1 MRTPTPRIFKIENAD
16 FIRHQCG
23 EDQRGEGITPL
34 ATMGLD
40 ASGRV
45 DRLADINLL
54 AVKGKKV
61 DRSAEWVIVPAVHFC
76 ILGRRKT
83 ARKRSLH

>member
-1 MRTPTPRIFKIENAD
+1 MRTPAPCIFNIENTD
-16 FIRHQCG
+16 FICHQCG
-23 EDQRGEGITPL
+23 DDQRGEGIAPL

-54 AVKGKKV
+54 ALKGKKV
-61 DRSAEWVIVPAVHFC
+61 DRSAEWVIVPTVHFC
-76 ILGRRKT
+76 ILGRRQT